1 MGSVERNNKIA
12 SARTSVTTLAR
23 SEYSGLA
30 VGGRW
35 RGWDL
40 RATGLYAGAVLA
52 AAGTIGS
59 LLWAEPLA
67 DPRHFVLTM
76 LACFISGAFFSVG
89 SSHGRLQDALRAKE
103 DFRLEMNRIAERN
116 QELERIIL
124 KTRLS
129 SLTPAQLARSALQ
142 GNGEQPPPGPGKD
155 GKGDKATMSKAKRGS
170 A

>member
-1 MGSVERNNKIA
+1 MERNNKTA
-12 SARTSVTTLAR
+12 SARTSVATLAR

-89 SSHGRLQDALRAKE
+89 STHGRLQDALRSKE

-129 SLTPAQLARSALQ
+129 SLTPAQSARSALQ
-142 GNGEQPPPGPGKD
+142 SNKEGEQLPPGPGKD
-155 GKGDKATMSKAKRGS
+155 GKGDKATMSKARRGS